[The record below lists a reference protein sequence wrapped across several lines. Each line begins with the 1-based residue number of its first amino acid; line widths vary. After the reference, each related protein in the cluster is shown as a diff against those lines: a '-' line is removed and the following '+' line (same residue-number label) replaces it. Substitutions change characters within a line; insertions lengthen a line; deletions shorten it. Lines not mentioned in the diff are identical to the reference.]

1 VRRLLGICAVAVVV
15 CAALGFLRLN
25 RVDTVSAANGP
36 GSLELTAVPVIAG
49 CPLGPSFTFC
59 NQIPGTSS
67 QPVGFVLAATAAVTN
82 VSASLAAIPGLS
94 SNFAAGDFTIT
105 DLSTCSSN
113 LAANQQCTVFL
124 AFSPTTTGLR
134 EAMLTVSD
142 AAGDTLVINVEG
154 TGATLEMVLPS
165 LPPPCPEQPDNAV
178 RYCNEPVGSASA
190 TQTFMLTSG
199 SAITGLNL
207 AFTAVP
213 GLESEFNASNPD
225 FTIESTTCT
234 GTLAAFASCTASVAF
249 TPAAAGL
256 REAALTATDSQGD
269 SAAVTLAGHTNTGL
283 VIEGGGSE
291 GSFSL
296 CLPSPG
302 FQFCNTPVGGSQQAA
317 YTLTNASG
325 TQITGLSVPTPV
337 AGSNFTVASTSC
349 VSTLAANATCT
360 INVEFTPQT
369 TGLLQGTIA
378 ATDNAGD
385 IGAANFA
392 GTGDDYNLLLA
403 NDQQIELTIEQGG
416 TAVFNGE
423 VLPDSVFG
431 QNGESVEFVCPLS
444 STMPTNTSCVISPC
458 QATITPG
465 TATPFTITFVT
476 SSATVVAPVPPQ
488 STGCTS
494 YGPSP
499 TVLVRGPSRR
509 NPLGGPRFFLS
520 LSAVTFAAFGLFL
533 GWLTVGRKAV
543 RRKQVQMVLATAGL
557 AGAFLVGCHHGNGN
571 ITGPATPVGTTTMTA
586 TGKAVDSSGDSLNTS
601 RAMPQITL
609 DVITQ
614 PNGGGGFP

>member
-1 VRRLLGICAVAVVV
+1 VRRLLVICAVAVVV
-15 CAALGFLRLN
+15 CTTLAFRLN
-25 RVDTVSAANGP
+25 CVDRVSAASGP

-59 NQIPGTSS
+59 DQIPGTSS
-67 QPVGFVLAATAAVTN
+67 QSVGFTLTAAAAVTN

-94 SNFAAGDFTIT
+94 SNFASGDFTIT
-105 DLSTCSSN
+105 NLSTCSGN

-124 AFSPTTTGLR
+124 AFSPTTAGLR
-134 EAMLTVSD
+134 EAMLTVTD
-142 AAGDTLVINVEG
+142 VAGDTLVINVEG
-154 TGATLEMVLPS
+154 TGAALKIALPS
-165 LPPPCPEQPDNAV
+165 LPPPCPQQPDNAV
-178 RYCNEPVGSASA
+178 RYCNEPVGSASGA
-190 TQTFMLTSG
+190 QTFTLTAG

-207 AFTAVP
+207 SFVAVT
-213 GLESEFNASNPD
+213 GLESEFSSSQPD

-234 GTLAAFASCTASVAF
+234 GTLGAFASCTASVAF
-249 TPAAAGL
+249 TPATAGL

-269 SAAVTLAGHTNTGL
+269 SVAVTLAGHTDTGL
-283 VIEGGGSE
+283 VIAGG

-317 YTLTNASG
+317 YSLTNTSG
-325 TQITGLSVPTPV
+325 TQITGLSVPTPP

-349 VSTLAANATCT
+349 VSILAANASCT
-360 INVEFTPQT
+360 INVEFAPQA
-369 TGLLQGTIA
+369 TGLLQGSIS

-392 GTGDDYNLLLA
+392 GTGDDYNLQLA
-403 NDQQIELTIEQGG
+403 SGQQIELTIEQGG
-416 TAVFNGE
+416 TAVFHGQ
-423 VLPDSVFG
+423 VVPDSVFG
-431 QNGESVEFVCPLS
+431 QNGESVQFVCPLS
-444 STMPTNTSCVISPC
+444 STMPINTSCVISPC

-465 TATPFTITFVT
+465 TATAFTITFVT
-476 SSATVVAPVPPQ
+476 SSATNAAAVPPQ

-499 TVLVRGPSRR
+499 ALLAPPGSRDPSSGRR
-509 NPLGGPRFFLS
+509 LRFFVPLAS
-520 LSAVTFAAFGLFL
+520 FAALALFL
-533 GWLTVGRKAV
+533 GWLATAGAV
-543 RRKQVQMVLATAGL
+543 RRKRLPMVFAIAGL
-557 AGAFLVGCHHGNGN
+557 GATLLIGCHHGNGN

-586 TGKAVDSSGDSLNTS
+586 TGKAVDSNGNSLNTS

-609 DVITQ
+609 DVIAQ